1 MLEAISKIEQLSG
14 KKMNYKYTD
23 LNRIGDHVVYY
34 SNLTKCTEH
43 FPNWKITRNTDSI
56 LEELVLT
63 TKNI

>member
-1 MLEAISKIEQLSG
+1 
-14 KKMNYKYTD
+14 MNYKYTD

-43 FPNWKITRNTDSI
+43 FPNWKITRNIDSI
-56 LEELVLT
+56 LEELVLS